1 MCFYYIY
8 LEVKKVNQYQTY
20 LPVIKA
26 LGDPTR
32 LKILDMLSCGS
43 LCACEILENVHITQ
57 STLSYH
63 MKMLTESGL
72 VEAVKDGS
80 WMRYSVNTSMT
91 DKFIGYINGIVTE
104 SEDCI
109 CHIPTK
115 SKELSK

>member
-1 MCFYYIY
+1 M
-8 LEVKKVNQYQTY
+8 EKYQTY
-20 LPVIKA
+20 LLVIKA

-72 VEAVKDGS
+72 VEGNKDGS
-80 WMRYSVNTSMT
+80 WMRYSLNTHMT
-91 DKFIGYINGIVTE
+91 DKFMEYMKDIVTV
-104 SEDCI
+104 SKDCI
-109 CHIPTK
+109 CHIPSERK
-115 SKELSK
+115 VLNK